1 MKLMSY
7 WWRET
12 KQRKLYSILE
22 GDKYNGR
29 IQSEK
34 YNWGMKAGL
43 MMQSEKVTFEQRYI
57 GGEV

>member
-7 WWRET
+7 WWGET

-29 IQSEK
+29 IQSEE
-34 YNWGMKAGL
+34 YNWAMKAGL